1 VGDIMSE
8 VTRVDI
14 LVQWYDG
21 VNSKHTITEEELETE
36 CNVSLG
42 ELIGY
47 FPPNSDTQLEEK

>member
-1 VGDIMSE
+1 MSE